1 MQSSSVPSKF
11 PIPFANSAGG
21 LYTRTIPQAS
31 QIGIQ
36 DGAASLT
43 DGFPPKCFVPVA
55 SGGTPPFGK
64 DFNGLLKQVT
74 QWNQWQQAGGPI
86 VYDSSFQSAIG
97 GYPMG
102 AIIEIVAGGPAFMST
117 VENNTIAPAVGA
129 AGWMPVPTFG
139 ANVTTVTATGAL
151 SINNAGLIL
160 VDATAGNVIITMP
173 AVAGANGVP
182 LPFNFTRTDSSGNTV
197 TVTAAGSDKF
207 WPTNGSSLSIAAEG
221 SLYVTGDGASAWRQ
235 GLTGLNNTWTGANT
249 FTQPVNV
256 GAAITSNEAINLG
269 QFISSL
275 TGSGYLE
282 IPTPVGNFIIQW
294 GQVLCSTS
302 GPVMATFPKTW
313 PTGAFMMVTSPM
325 SPTANGKAGAAVIS
339 TTQFNI
345 GSSNIGGTVYY
356 ADSVGWIAI
365 GR

>member
-1 MQSSSVPSKF
+1 MQSSNVPSKF

-31 QIGIQ
+31 QIGLQ

-102 AIIEIVAGGPAFMST
+102 AIIEIVAGGPAFIST
-117 VENNTIAPAVGA
+117 VENNTVAPAVGA

-139 ANVTTVTATGAL
+139 ANVTTVTATGVL

-207 WPTNGSSLSIAAEG
+207 WPTNSASLSIAPSG
-221 SLYVTGDGASAWRQ
+221 SLYITGDGSALWRQ
-235 GLTGLNNTWTGANT
+235 GLTGLNNTWTGTNT
-249 FTQPVNV
+249 FTQPVIV
-256 GAAITSNEAINLG
+256 GVGVTAGEAVNLS
-269 QFISSL
+269 QFPSSL
-275 TGSGYLE
+275 TSNGWKKYADPNSPSGYFIEQWGSVLLGNGASQVVTLP
-282 IPTPVGNFIIQW
+282 IAYPNQNLWAGCSYGSIPVGGSACGAAPNNLTSILI
-294 GQVLCSTS
+294 GNATS
-302 GPVMATFPKTW
+302 GTNQIFYQSK
-313 PTGAFMMVTSPM
+313 G
-325 SPTANGKAGAAVIS
+325 
-339 TTQFNI
+339 
-345 GSSNIGGTVYY
+345 Y
-356 ADSVGWIAI
+356 
-365 GR
+365 